1 VFLEESNPV
10 EGLQFSEAIKELFGP
25 IVRPRYLIPRYVRHR
40 HETWLSSILPE
51 LLGRYFEKTKTE
63 IAMYHAVPTALAR
76 NRSDVNVFQKYWN
89 RLVSPGEAIYA
100 HRGEGEELV
109 HRARETNGQVIVHGK
124 RLFL

>member
-1 VFLEESNPV
+1 
-10 EGLQFSEAIKELFGP
+10 
-25 IVRPRYLIPRYVRHR
+25 
-40 HETWLSSILPE
+40 
-51 LLGRYFEKTKTE
+51 
-63 IAMYHAVPTALAR
+63 MYHAVPTALAR